1 MAREREEGNGE
12 GGREKKR
19 NGKEW
24 KKKESDRQPG
34 REKDRKK
41 NSALFKKHPDF
52 LVLSNPDRVVF
63 VFVSSLFFC
72 PVFYT
77 LSFETPARVKEKLFL
92 SLSLR
97 KAAGGEA
104 ATIQNHRPLRF

>member
-1 MAREREEGNGE
+1 MEKSGKKKSPTDSLD
-12 GGREKKR
+12 EKKT
-19 NGKEW
+19 E
-24 KKKESDRQPG
+24 
-34 REKDRKK
+34 KK

-92 SLSLR
+92 SLSLG

-104 ATIQNHRPLRF
+104 ATIKNHRPLRF